1 MSDRAKGVME
11 GISTELAGLLGV
23 FFTTILVLDLRI
35 IVAINASPLLQQ
47 NA

>member
-1 MSDRAKGVME
+1 MSNHAKGVLE
-11 GISTELAGLLGV
+11 GISAELTGLLGV
-23 FFTTILVLDLRI
+23 FFTTIPALDLRI